1 MTVVQGMGLLA
12 VECVW
17 RFVRRAQL
25 VHLTVSI
32 ATDKRLKEIA
42 EKTQQDENLRVALEY
57 TANGWPVYRNQVKPA
72 LFDYFA
78 VRNELSVH
86 DGLLVKN
93 TRIVIPESMRKEII
107 ELIHAGHQGIRKS
120 RERANSSVWWPKM
133 SEEITQRV
141 RNCRICEEKKPTQNS
156 EPLKPTLLPDR
167 AFQMVGADICE
178 FKGDQYL
185 IVSDYFSRYIE
196 IAHLIVVG
204 HVDLTKS
211 M

>member
-1 MTVVQGMGLLA
+1 M
-12 VECVW
+12 
-17 RFVRRAQL
+17 
-25 VHLTVSI
+25 
-32 ATDKRLKEIA
+32 
-42 EKTQQDENLRVALEY
+42 
-57 TANGWPVYRNQVKPA
+57 
-72 LFDYFA
+72 
-78 VRNELSVH
+78 H

-107 ELIHAGHQGIRKS
+107 ELNHAGHQGITKS

-167 AFQMVGADICE
+167 AFQMVGEDICE

-185 IVSDYFSRYIE
+185 IVSDYFSR
-196 IAHLIVVG
+196 
-204 HVDLTKS
+204 
-211 M
+211 